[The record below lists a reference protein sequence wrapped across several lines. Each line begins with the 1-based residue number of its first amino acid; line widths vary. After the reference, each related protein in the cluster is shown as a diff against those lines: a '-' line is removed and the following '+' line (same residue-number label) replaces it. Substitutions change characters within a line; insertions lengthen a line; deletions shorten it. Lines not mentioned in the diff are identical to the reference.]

1 MKCPNCGTELKD
13 GSLFCPNCGAKLSNM
28 ANPANIG
35 TAPSGDPA
43 KKKSGN
49 KTIIGILSFVAILA
63 IAVAVVVVYIKM
75 RPVTIDLGQYVSVEY
90 SGYDSYGSAVVSIDF
105 KQLKKD
111 YKDELKFKGDSK
123 DLKKEYGKPI
133 DYLQAQ
139 LTGELDTDEM
149 LSNGDT
155 VTFVW
160 DIDTKEVSDNLN
172 VKLITTDKT
181 FTVEDL
187 EEVKS
192 FDPFEGLVINYEGT
206 APNGTASID
215 RGSVSNKYYTESDY
229 YFTLSKTSDLSN
241 GDVITV
247 TITSDDEDAY
257 KLEFIEA
264 YGVMPESVSKDY
276 TVEGLDSWITSLDQ
290 IPEEGLAKMQQQA
303 IDVFTTQ
310 EADFSEEW
318 TMQDPE
324 YVGSYLLVT
333 KNEYT
338 SYNHNYLYLIYHI
351 TVDYEAGSNTGSYDY
366 YYGFSFSDLKLN
378 GDGSFDVDVTH
389 YQKLQRSISKEM
401 VNENG
406 WNGKK
411 TYYFYG
417 YETMDD
423 LVKENVT
430 KKADTYTSETDIEQ
444 AAE

>member
-1 MKCPNCGTELKD
+1 MK
-13 GSLFCPNCGAKLSNM
+13 S
-28 ANPANIG
+28 
-35 TAPSGDPA
+35 A
-43 KKKSGN
+43 KKTSIG
-49 KTIIGILSFVAILA
+49 KTIIGVISCVAVLA
-63 IAVAVVVVYIKM
+63 IAVAIVLIYIKT
-75 RPVTIDLGQYVSVEY
+75 RPVTIDLSKYVSVEY
-90 SGYDSYGSAVVSIDF
+90 SGYDSYGTATVSIDY

-111 YKDELKFKGDSK
+111 YKDELEYKGDYK

-133 DYLQAQ
+133 EYLQAQ
-139 LTGELDTDEM
+139 LIGELDSAEN

-160 DIDTKEVSDNLN
+160 DIDTEEVSDNLN
-172 VKLITTDKT
+172 VKLITDDQS
-181 FTVEDL
+181 FTVEKL
-187 EEVKS
+187 EEVES

-215 RGSVSNKYYTESDY
+215 RGSVSNKYFTESDY
-229 YFTLSKTSDLSN
+229 YFNLSKSSGLSN

-247 TITSDDEDAY
+247 TITSDAEDAY
-257 KLEFIEA
+257 KLDFIES
-264 YGVMPESVSKDY
+264 YGVMPESISKDF

-290 IPEEGLAKMQQQA
+290 IPEEGLAEMQQQA

-310 EADFSEEW
+310 EADFSAEW
-318 TMQDPE
+318 SMQDPE

-333 KNEYT
+333 KNDST
-338 SYNHNYLYLIYHI
+338 TYNHNYLYLIYHI

-378 GDGSFDVDVTH
+378 GDGSFEVDVTR
-389 YQKLQRSISKEM
+389 YQKLQGWISKEM

-406 WNGKK
+406 WGG
-411 TYYFYG
+411 TYTYHFYG

-423 LVKENVT
+423 LVKEYVT